1 MVNTPKYPV
10 SNEDRHLVCQEEV
23 DGPLQTIL
31 QEATRHGW
39 GTLETISAMKEV
51 LRNLRIA
58 YAHAHDDPKDSNEG
72 HAFIHGRGGKENP

>member
-1 MVNTPKYPV
+1 MIDKPKYPV

-23 DGPLQTIL
+23 DGPLQMIF

-39 GTLETISAMKEV
+39 GTLETISAMEEV

-58 YAHAHDDPKDSNEG
+58 YAHAHDDPKDSNEET
-72 HAFIHGRGGKENP
+72 AFIHERAGKENP